1 MSKTTPQAVKADASV
16 TEKTTAP
23 ATAAPPLAAPE
34 KKAEAAAP
42 RASSGVSLST
52 PIAVLALLLAVAAPL
67 TAPLWQAPLARL
79 LGLPAPAVVAPQ
91 TAAPAATQDAQ
102 RLVVLEQIV
111 VQQQKELEALRAQ
124 LTALPSEPDAEI
136 KTALD
141 ELTSRLLTLSDA
153 HDKLQQDFA
162 KAAAMDMAGQA
173 FLLSSLQLISAW
185 QQGNGFAAPWAA
197 VAASSE
203 QLGPEI
209 ETLLT
214 DNAALILPWRDS
226 GLPRID
232 QLREEFRTIAPLL
245 LQSARAQEGRAAQQT
260 WWQQSL
266 ERIKGLVVIRRQG
279 ELIGEDVGSAEAEIA
294 QAEQHLKDGALAQA
308 LSVLARFDTRVADG
322 SSAVA
327 AEVSEETPD
336 ESVVD
341 WFASAHARVAA
352 DALSLKLT
360 EAAGQ
365 LLSSA
370 TEVVP

>member
-1 MSKTTPQAVKADASV
+1 MSKTTPQAVKADVPV
-16 TEKTTAP
+16 TEKNTAS
-23 ATAAPPLAAPE
+23 AAAAPSLAAPG
-34 KKAEAAAP
+34 KKAEAVAQKTG
-42 RASSGVSLST
+42 SGLSLST
-52 PIAVLALLLAVAAPL
+52 PIAVLAVLLAVAAPL
-67 TAPLWQAPLARL
+67 TAPLWQAPVAQL
-79 LGLPAPAVVAPQ
+79 LGLSMPQEPMPQVVDTPSAQ
-91 TAAPAATQDAQ
+91 ETQ
-102 RLVVLEQIV
+102 RLLVLEQIV
-111 VQQQKELEALRAQ
+111 VQQQKEMDALKAQ
-124 LTALPSEPDAEI
+124 LAALPTEPDAEI

-214 DNAALILPWRDS
+214 DNAALILPWRES

-232 QLREEFRTIAPLL
+232 QLREEFRSIAPLL
-245 LQSARAQEGRAAQQT
+245 LQSARAQEGKAAQQS

-279 ELIGEDVGSAEAEIA
+279 ELISEDVGSAEAEIA

>member
-1 MSKTTPQAVKADASV
+1 MSKNTPQAVKADLSEN
-16 TEKTTAP
+16 EKA
-23 ATAAPPLAAPE
+23 AAPLSAEPLSAAPE
-34 KKAEAAAP
+34 KPAAA
-42 RASSGVSLST
+42 ATQEAGSGLSLAT
-52 PIAVLALLLAVAAPL
+52 PIAALALVLAIAAPL
-67 TAPLWQAPLARL
+67 TAPLWQAPVAQL
-79 LGLPAPAVVAPQ
+79 LGLSVPDVPMQPATAPA
-91 TAAPAATQDAQ
+91 TAQETQ
-102 RLVVLEQIV
+102 RLLVLEQIV
-111 VQQQKELEALRAQ
+111 VQQQKEMDALKAQ
-124 LTALPSEPDAEI
+124 LAALPTEPDVEI

-141 ELTSRLLTLSDA
+141 ELTARLLTLSDA

-162 KAAAMDMAGQA
+162 KTAAMDMAGQA
-173 FLLSSLQLISAW
+173 FLLSTLQLISAW
-185 QQGNGFAAPWAA
+185 QQGGNFAAPWAA

-214 DNAALILPWRDS
+214 DSAALILPWRES
-226 GLPRID
+226 GLPRVD
-232 QLREEFRTIAPLL
+232 QLREEFRSVAPLL
-245 LQSARAQEGRAAQQT
+245 LAAAHKVEGLATQS

-294 QAEQHLKDGALAQA
+294 QAEQYLKDGALAQA
-308 LSVLARFDTRVADG
+308 LAILARFDTRVGDT
-322 SSAVA
+322 SSAPEGA
-327 AEVSEETPD
+327 SDEAPD
-336 ESVVD
+336 EAVVD

-370 TEVVP
+370 AEVAP